1 MTSVILM
8 RQRLIIESEQG
19 PRVSGTMFT
28 VLVTPKSGLSG
39 VYQAVLD
46 IIARDGLVFELPLNQ
61 S

>member
-1 MTSVILM
+1 MTSVIIM

>member
-1 MTSVILM
+1 MTSVIIM

-46 IIARDGLVFELPLNQ
+46 IIARDGLVFELPLIQ

>member
-1 MTSVILM
+1 MTSVIIM

-19 PRVSGTMFT
+19 PRVSGAMFT

>member
-28 VLVTPKSGLSG
+28 VLVTPETGLSG
-39 VYQAVLD
+39 VYHTVLD
-46 IIARDGLVFELPLNQ
+46 IIARDGLVFELPLN
-61 S
+61 

>member
-1 MTSVILM
+1 MTSIILM